1 VTEPANPIPLQ
12 IDFPEGLPVS
22 ARRDEIMAAMDQH
35 QVIIVCG
42 ETGSGKTTQLP
53 KIALA
58 LGRGKLNAKPGERA
72 RMIGHTQPRR
82 IAASS
87 VAKRIAEELKT
98 PLGEVVGFKVRFQD
112 RLSKNA
118 SVKLMTD
125 GILLAETQTDP
136 LLQAYDTIIID
147 EAHERSLNIDFL
159 LGYLRQILPRRPD
172 LKIVVTSAT
181 IDADRF
187 AKHFA
192 SRHGPAPVIMVSGRT
207 FPVEQRYRPF
217 EETRDYG
224 LNEAMA
230 DGVDELWQGGA
241 GGDILIFLP
250 GEREIREAA
259 DHLRKHLAH
268 QPLTRNAE
276 VLPLFARLS
285 QAEQD
290 QIFEASNGR
299 RIVLATNVAE
309 TSLTVPGIR
318 YVIDAGTARVKRYSL
333 RSKVEQL
340 MVEPISQAAANQ
352 RAGRCGRVAN
362 GICIRLYDDKD
373 FAGRPRFTDPEIL
386 RSSLAGVI
394 LRMKSLHLGVVE
406 DFPFIE
412 APSKRAI
419 TDGYQLLAELGAVDD
434 DNELT
439 PIGKELARLPL
450 DPRVGRM
457 ILEARGRE
465 ALDEVLVIASAM
477 SVQDV
482 RDRPM
487 DAQAQADQ
495 AHAKFDD
502 DKSEFTGYLK
512 LWKWIHDARGGPKPG
527 TPASSVMPATSF
539 IPANA
544 GIHATHGH
552 PVKPGVTKQAGNH
565 PTSVMPA
572 KAGIHAPHGH
582 PVKPGVTKEAGIHA
596 TSVIPAKAGIHAPA
610 STHKLSNRQYEQLL
624 RQNFI
629 NIRRVREWRDTHTQL
644 LTVVAEHKWRI
655 NTQPASY
662 EQLHLSMLAG
672 LLGNVGYKLE
682 DEDAYLGARGI
693 KFHKHPGAHLSK
705 KPGRW
710 IVVAELVET
719 TRLFGRGIAAI
730 EPQWL
735 EQVGAHLL
743 KKQLLD
749 PHWEKKSAEV
759 VALERAT
766 LYGLVVYSGRRTPY
780 SRVDLH
786 GAREIFI
793 REALVG
799 DQWETKLPFLAAN
812 HKMIAK
818 VEELEH
824 KSRRQDVL
832 VDDELIYAFYD
843 QQLPAD
849 VCSGRLLENWY
860 RTESAKQPRLLMLT
874 REELMRHEAAGITTQ
889 AFPKHIR
896 LGGTDCQATYLHE
909 PGDARDG
916 VTVTVPLFVLNQV
929 SEDRCEWLVPGLLKD
944 KIQALLKSLPQRPR
958 SRFVPLPESA
968 TRLAAELS
976 VPELFGSGSLT
987 DVLLKKARDETS
999 LDIKRTDF
1007 KHEMLS
1013 PHLFMNLLV
1022 VDEHG
1027 RQLGMGRNLGALKGE
1042 LGAKARGAFQALA
1055 QLKVAS
1061 SVIPASFV
1069 IPANAG
1075 IHAPHRHPIKSGVT
1089 KEDDIR
1095 VNAGIHAPH
1104 GHPIKS
1110 GVTKED
1116 DIPANAGIHDRTGAA
1131 PAKATPAKQTP
1142 IAPQRYTAWTF
1153 GELPELMEISKGG
1166 QTLIGFPALV
1176 DVQDAVTIEVFD
1188 EPDVAA
1194 SKNRAGLRRLFALQ
1208 IKDALK
1214 YLEKNIPDLQK
1225 MAVAYMPLGTADE
1238 LKTQII
1244 DVALDRAFLLDP
1256 LPNDETTFK
1265 RRIEE
1270 GRGRLTLIANEVA
1283 RLAGTILLEFGA
1295 ATRKIKDTKN
1305 APDATADCTTQLQR
1319 LMPKNFMA
1327 ATPWPQLQHYA
1338 RYLKAI
1344 TQRLDK
1350 YRADP
1355 ARDAQRLAEL
1365 KPQEQRYWRLV
1376 AERKGAQDARML
1388 EFRWL
1393 LEELRVSFFAQELRT
1408 PQPVSIKRL
1417 EKAWGQLNH

>member
-1 VTEPANPIPLQ
+1 
-12 IDFPEGLPVS
+12 
-22 ARRDEIMAAMDQH
+22 
-35 QVIIVCG
+35 
-42 ETGSGKTTQLP
+42 
-53 KIALA
+53 
-58 LGRGKLNAKPGERA
+58 
-72 RMIGHTQPRR
+72 
-82 IAASS
+82 

-192 SRHGPAPVIMVSGRT
+192 SRNGPAPVIMVSGRT

-259 DHLRKHLAH
+259 DHLRKHLAN

-495 AHAKFDD
+495 QHAKFDD

-512 LWKWIHDARGGPKPG
+512 LWKWIHDARGGPRPG
-527 TPASSVMPATSF
+527 TPAPSV
-539 IPANA
+539 IPAN
-544 GIHATHGH
+544 
-552 PVKPGVTKQAGNH
+552 
-565 PTSVMPA
+565 
-572 KAGIHAPHGH
+572 AGIHAPHGH
-582 PVKPGVTKEAGIHA
+582 PIKSGVTNKG
-596 TSVIPAKAGIHAPA
+596 VIPANAGIHAPA

-682 DEDAYLGARGI
+682 DEEAYLGARGI

-780 SRVDLH
+780 SRVDMH

-843 QQLPAD
+843 QQIPPD

-860 RTESAKQPRLLMLT
+860 RTESVKQPRLLMLT

-976 VPELFGSGSLT
+976 APELFGAGSLT

-1013 PHLFMNLLV
+1013 PHLFMNLCV

-1055 QLKVAS
+1055 QLKVA
-1061 SVIPASFV
+1061 ASPS
-1069 IPANAG
+1069 PANGPQNNADPFPV
-1075 IHAPHRHPIKSGVT
+1075 IASEARQSSQRAPAIAK
-1089 KEDDIR
+1089 
-1095 VNAGIHAPH
+1095 
-1104 GHPIKS
+1104 
-1110 GVTKED
+1110 
-1116 DIPANAGIHDRTGAA
+1116 PAAA
-1131 PAKATPAKQTP
+1131 PKPL
-1142 IAPQRYTAWTF
+1142 APQRYTAWTF

-1194 SKNRAGLRRLFALQ
+1194 AKNRAGLRRLFALQ

-1256 LPNDETTFK
+1256 LPNDELTFK

-1305 APDATADCTTQLQR
+1305 APDATADCIQQLQR

-1327 ATPWPQLQHYA
+1327 TTPWPQLQHCA

-1344 TQRLDK
+1344 TLRLDK

-1355 ARDAQRLAEL
+1355 ARDAQRLTEL